1 MITNTP
7 FAERHY
13 SDDEAR
19 DYLSAYLKHADPPA
33 AERAAIT
40 YLMQTFPQAGRYVD
54 YTIEYVSDLSRI
66 FGNSDEAPSTDSEA
80 PTKKPGEYHIW
91 GFEWDVMTERLKILP
106 DNERR
111 AARIALAILNRT
123 NTVSIYDLP
132 RDPQALADLISL
144 LPGTQD
150 SE

>member
-1 MITNTP
+1 
-7 FAERHY
+7 
-13 SDDEAR
+13 
-19 DYLSAYLKHADPPA
+19 
-33 AERAAIT
+33 
-40 YLMQTFPQAGRYVD
+40 
-54 YTIEYVSDLSRI
+54 
-66 FGNSDEAPSTDSEA
+66 
-80 PTKKPGEYHIW
+80 
-91 GFEWDVMTERLKILP
+91 MTERLHILP